1 MLHPLRRD
9 LAEPDAAYRA
19 RRPRAIPGQEAMFDL
34 SWGEMMLIGAVAL
47 IVIGPKDLPRTLRA
61 VGQGVGKIKRMASEF
76 QGQFNQAMREAEL
89 DSVRKEVEGIN
100 RAAQAGLNP
109 AKAARDEIKRAVEGR
124 IDGSADKKPAGPS
137 LAKPSEVKP
146 SEAKPSE
153 AKPSENKP
161 SEAKASEGAAAAKP
175 AEAPQSLEKPA
186 PAASAGDDPGA
197 RAAPAPQAASPQP
210 VPVAATAPA
219 EKEEVKP

>member
-1 MLHPLRRD
+1 
-9 LAEPDAAYRA
+9 
-19 RRPRAIPGQEAMFDL
+19 MFDL

-137 LAKPSEVKP
+137 LAKPSE
-146 SEAKPSE
+146 AKPSE

-161 SEAKASEGAAAAKP
+161 SEAKASEGAAAVKP

-197 RAAPAPQAASPQP
+197 RATPAPQAASPQP

>member
-1 MLHPLRRD
+1 
-9 LAEPDAAYRA
+9 
-19 RRPRAIPGQEAMFDL
+19 MFDL
-34 SWGEMMLIGAVAL
+34 SWGEMMLVGAVAL

-61 VGQGVGKIKRMASEF
+61 VGQAVGKIKRMASEF

-109 AKAARDEIKRAVEGR
+109 AKAARDEIKRSVEGKP
-124 IDGSADKKPAGPS
+124 GEKKAEGPS
-137 LAKPSEVKP
+137 LAKESD
-146 SEAKPSE
+146 
-153 AKPSENKP
+153 
-161 SEAKASEGAAAAKP
+161 AKASVVQSPDGKVSFTKASDSKTSDSKTSDAK
-175 AEAPQSLEKPA
+175 APDAKAPDAGESKPSQEKPA

-197 RAAPAPQAASPQP
+197 KAAPPPPAAAP
-210 VPVAATAPA
+210 VPVAASASA

>member
-1 MLHPLRRD
+1 
-9 LAEPDAAYRA
+9 
-19 RRPRAIPGQEAMFDL
+19 MFDL

-61 VGQGVGKIKRMASEF
+61 VGQGVGKVKRMASEF

-100 RAAQAGLNP
+100 RAAQAGMNP
-109 AKAARDEIKRAVEGR
+109 AKAARDEIKRAVEGKT
-124 IDGSADKKPAGPS
+124 GDKKPASAGPS
-137 LAKPSEVKP
+137 LAKASDAKL
-146 SEAKPSE
+146 SDAKPSD
-153 AKPSENKP
+153 AKPSD
-161 SEAKASEGAAAAKP
+161 AAASEAAAAP
-175 AEAPQSLEKPA
+175 AGPALEKTS

-197 RAAPAPQAASPQP
+197 KAAPPPPAAAPQPI
-210 VPVAATAPA
+210 PVASAAPA